1 MLLETF
7 LLYLFV
13 SFFYVTS
20 PGPAILLA
28 IRNGLTGKMSVV
40 ATSSFANI
48 VGLFILSV
56 VSMLGLGALLMT
68 SSFVF
73 TVFKAIGAIY
83 LIYLGIKIF
92 RSSRIGNSKVEESD
106 KPNKRYRHYFG
117 ESLLLAITNPKAIV
131 FFASFFPQ
139 FLDTSARVAP
149 QFFIMTLTFMALSFG
164 SLIFYGGAAKLMK
177 QTLAK
182 LQFIRWFN
190 RVTGTLFV
198 GLGIKLALTQR

>member
-1 MLLETF
+1 MQLETF

-68 SSFVF
+68 SSLVF

-92 RSSRIGNSKVEESD
+92 RSSRIGNSKVEEGE
-106 KPNKRYRHYFG
+106 KPNKRYHHYFG

-139 FLDTSARVAP
+139 FLDTNAPVAP
-149 QFFIMTLTFMALSFG
+149 QFFIMTLSFMAISFG
-164 SLIFYGGAAKLMK
+164 SLMFYGGAAKLMK

-182 LQFIRWFN
+182 LAFIRWFN